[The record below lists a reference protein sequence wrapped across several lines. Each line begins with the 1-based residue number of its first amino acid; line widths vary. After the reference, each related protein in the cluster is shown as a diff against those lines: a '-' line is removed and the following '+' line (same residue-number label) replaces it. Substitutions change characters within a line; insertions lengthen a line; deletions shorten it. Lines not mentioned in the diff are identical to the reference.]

1 MAGCC
6 ASQGSALLTQKQQ
19 LWVESLKTVYKLSPE
34 PMLSVPTSTNRLRLK
49 VYQAVTSS
57 TFEVRR

>member
-1 MAGCC
+1 M
-6 ASQGSALLTQKQQ
+6 TQKQQ

-57 TFEVRR
+57 TFEVLR